1 MSSARHAHIPH
12 TRNRHIHIY
21 PKRRYFA
28 SSLSLVYLTFS
39 GCVFFL
45 LTVLVLIN
53 KMSGIEQH
61 FLSFM
66 FGQKCQNKRTFR
78 WMSNK
83 RYLLLETHTYLSLS
97 LFVVFIFVVA
107 NIRITLLAMLFAN
120 LSNSILSWVSSV
132 AVSPKAEFQMLEHK
146 PCILSPLF
154 NVFFTYLPVH
164 PFSLEFILST
174 T

>member
-1 MSSARHAHIPH
+1 M
-12 TRNRHIHIY
+12 HIY
-21 PKRRYFA
+21 LTPETATFTFIRNVA
-28 SSLSLVYLTFS
+28 ISLALSLVYLTFS

-83 RYLLLETHTYLSLS
+83 RYLLLETHTYLSLSLS